1 MSRTTTWQVVVFPL
15 PLRDNSDMQ
24 HLSSPF
30 ERHVVVRR
38 IDQPLATLH
47 VPEVDTFG
55 PLRLT
60 GPFTRA
66 VSITEGW
73 AAPGRIGR
81 VPVDVELDEWSDRV
95 AELRIVPRSRH
106 VDLWTK
112 RRQRRYFDDAHRA
125 ATALA
130 CVLAAARLRPVRSTP
145 RPVATTTRQR
155 ATA

>member
-1 MSRTTTWQVVVFPL
+1 
-15 PLRDNSDMQ
+15 MQ

-55 PLRLT
+55 PLRLI
-60 GPFTRA
+60 GPFAPA

-81 VPVDVELDEWSDRV
+81 VAVDVELDEWSDRA

-106 VDLWTK
+106 VDLWTQ
-112 RRQRRYFDDAHRA
+112 RRRRRYFDDAHRA
-125 ATALA
+125 VAAVACHLTTSQLRSAPSATASSHA
-130 CVLAAARLRPVRSTP
+130 SGHVVRAS
-145 RPVATTTRQR
+145 A
-155 ATA
+155 